1 MKTTYFLVVDNKV
14 MYYSRDYDSV
24 FERIADVYG
33 DRLCIDYYG
42 YMGRE
47 GILKHEYMEHH
58 EGCDFFIADTH
69 LLDWGTYEE
78 TPIYIQVINIHY
90 LMEYADTDSGLAI
103 IEWLKFNKDKYTLDY
118 SKSGFKKYCVMVED
132 SFESSFDSL
141 EEAYDYLK
149 NHDIYGNL
157 KVMDPAYKD
166 IKLCETGLDY
176 LIHDSGYSTIS
187 FNAVNNEG
195 MDFDIAI
202 IELGKVFNHFHKSN
216 AKRLAYMLDGDRSRY
231 TLSIIDDNERL
242 LKACEMLARMS
253 ECKDCYEFTEK
264 GCPFAD
270 GVGVSC
276 DGECQRVE
284 DWVKYFKDIK

>member
-1 MKTTYFLVVDNKV
+1 MGYETTYFLVVDNKV

-42 YMGRE
+42 CMGRE
-47 GILKHEYMEHH
+47 SILKHEYMEHH

-118 SKSGFKKYCVMVED
+118 SKSDFKKYCVMVED
-132 SFESSFDSL
+132 SFEGSFDSL

-157 KVMDPAYKD
+157 EVAELG
-166 IKLCETGLDY
+166 IKLCETGLGC
-176 LIHDSGYSTIS
+176 LLHDNGYSIIGS
-187 FNAVNNEG
+187 NVINKEG

-202 IELGKVFNHFHKSN
+202 IELDKVFNHFHKSN
-216 AKRLAYMLDGDRSRY
+216 AESLAYVLDRDRSRY

-253 ECKDCYEFTEK
+253 ECKDCYEFMEK
-264 GCPFAD
+264 GCPFSD
-270 GVGVSC
+270 GDGCS
-276 DGECQRVE
+276 GECQRVE